1 MKTIEVT
8 SEYGRKVTLFVD
20 KIVSITEW
28 DGHAIID
35 KVSGLNLTTKES
47 YEEVISRLHESIRP

>member
-28 DGHAIID
+28 EGHAIID
-35 KVSGLNLTTKES
+35 KGSGLNLTTKES
-47 YEEVISRLHESIRP
+47 YEEVIKKISNG

>member
-8 SEYGRKVTLFVD
+8 SEHGRKVTVFID
-20 KIVSITEW
+20 KIVSITDWE
-28 DGHAIID
+28 GHTIID

-47 YEEVISRLHESIRP
+47 YEEVVKKISNG